1 MKFRRSTERQRGG
14 RAAADCGH
22 GKFEIPVHVRR
33 SLARSVSLD
42 SAPPNRTNECGRDDR
57 PQKISRGRTNGRVR
71 RRCRGFTPPA
81 TLARRLNNHDAMPA
95 TQKQAS
101 LHRLTDGRNEDR
113 MREEQEDFIFKWT
126 ESPRECFNICNRK
139 QRWSF
144 RRRQPTSSPT
154 HHFPRAITRMFDC
167 CMQRKWETAVAAAR
181 QLQRHRMQAGGRL
194 AQVPRRRPA
203 TDGRGRTAR

>member
-1 MKFRRSTERQRGG
+1 MQSASRSPPSSARSSSSFPHLRCNGREGKECSWNEISTVDRATEG

-113 MREEQEDFIFKWT
+113 VREEQEDFIFKWT
-126 ESPRECFNICNRK
+126 ESP
-139 QRWSF
+139 
-144 RRRQPTSSPT
+144 
-154 HHFPRAITRMFDC
+154 
-167 CMQRKWETAVAAAR
+167 
-181 QLQRHRMQAGGRL
+181 
-194 AQVPRRRPA
+194 
-203 TDGRGRTAR
+203 